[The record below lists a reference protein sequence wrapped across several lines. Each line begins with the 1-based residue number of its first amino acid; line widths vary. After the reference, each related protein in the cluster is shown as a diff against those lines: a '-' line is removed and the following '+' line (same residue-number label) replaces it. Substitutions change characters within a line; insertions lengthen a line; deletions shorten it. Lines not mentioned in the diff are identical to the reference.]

1 MTSPEVK
8 QIEKIAEIWDDLF
21 DLTVYSDGRIEYRL
35 GNLTDAGWYWDGK
48 SEDKMFL
55 LYLARLSC
63 ATGGVKEDWIRK
75 YQEEIESNPEAKRV
89 VERIFNDEKGDP
101 DALEGV
107 VYNLAGDNRCFR
119 FGECYWDPTNDE
131 YMLYDY
137 VSETPF
143 IKEWVESKNDSSAA
157 EDILDECIKD
167 FSLPGLDDYSIDEV
181 YDRALNELIDVVKEQ
196 IASYKTPV
204 DFVENWCRDR
214 DSLIE
219 EAGGTLEAAAWDLID
234 EIMRK
239 NEEEIISFLDE
250 NYEAKRSNIID
261 KEE

>member
-1 MTSPEVK
+1 MASSEVK

-21 DLTVYSDGRIEYRL
+21 GLTVYSDGRIKYRL

-63 ATGGVKEDWIRK
+63 ATGGIKEDWIRK
-75 YQEEIESNPEAKRV
+75 YQEKIESNPEVKKI
-89 VERIFNDEKGDP
+89 VERIFNDEKEDP

-137 VSETPF
+137 IMGTPF
-143 IKEWVESKNDSSAA
+143 IEEWVESKDNSSVA
-157 EDILDECIKD
+157 EDTVREYIEN

-219 EAGGTLEAAAWDLID
+219 EAGGTLEATAWDLID
-234 EIMRK
+234 ELMRK

-250 NYEAKRSNIID
+250 KYEMTISNGSKRR
-261 KEE
+261 